1 MQNRPMPRLPAVL
14 LAAVAALAS
23 LPEAQTAPAALTA
36 PVRLPPAEDAWIRID
51 TEQFVLYSD
60 ASEEDTA
67 AIARQLEMFRVMLS
81 RLGSGLETRS
91 PLPIVV
97 YVFRDPA
104 AYRPY
109 RLRPDIAGFF
119 VKDRDGNSIAVG
131 LDPSSDPW
139 QTIFHEYVHF
149 VLNNNFID
157 IPLWFDEG
165 MAEAYST
172 FRIKDG
178 TAQLGQPIPYHRA
191 WLRQHGMMPFEQLF
205 AIDTGSKDYEEGA
218 RQGTFYAESW
228 ALVHYLFW
236 SGDVP
241 QGRRSDA
248 HQGKSDA
255 VRGEAIGAAGFLGKL
270 KRGGSVRDAL
280 RPMIGDDL
288 KGMQEHLAVYVKT
301 GRFAVS
307 TFEVGDLPQ
316 ADQPAAARPVP
327 RSEVLYRLG
336 NYLLHLDARTLDAA
350 EAHLREAVRLDPKLG
365 AAWADLGQVE
375 HLRGHEEE
383 SGRMFE
389 RALSLAPEDQGV
401 ALLYAYS
408 LVERTFPPG
417 VVVRR
422 PVGDVPPRLVQARD
436 LFRRAMREAPRNVE
450 AWAGLGSTYAFD
462 AGDLEPGIEAL
473 EKAMGLAPGRV
484 DIAIDLAALYARSG
498 RRSQAEG
505 LIDRIVSR
513 SSDPEQR
520 AAGEAVLLRADI
532 AAAQKKIDEGDIE
545 GGVAMLRRLRSGA
558 PVPDRDDIDSMLQNL
573 DQTSAHN
580 QVVAT
585 VNRAVAL
592 INAKDYA
599 GSIRILEAARAQA
612 PDKDLQGQIDTLLQ
626 QARRAEAEDRHVE
639 LYNQAVRQFNA
650 HDYKA
655 AATTLR
661 RLLAD
666 RPDER
671 IGGMARDMMSQI
683 KSVAPGV

>member
-1 MQNRPMPRLPAVL
+1 MPRLPAVF
-14 LAAVAALAS
+14 LAAVAAVAS
-23 LPEAQTAPAALTA
+23 LPEAQAAPAPLTA

-51 TEQFVLYSD
+51 TQEFVLYSD

-131 LDPSSDPW
+131 LDPLSDPW

-172 FRIKDG
+172 FKIKDG

-205 AIDTGSKDYEEGA
+205 AIDTGSKDYEEGT

-241 QGRRSDA
+241 QGR
-248 HQGKSDA
+248 
-255 VRGEAIGAAGFLGKL
+255 GEAIGAAGFLSRL

-280 RPMIGDDL
+280 RPMMGDDL
-288 KGMQEHLAVYVKT
+288 KGMQERLAVYVKT

-316 ADQPAAARPVP
+316 ADQPAAARPVQ

-375 HLRGHEEE
+375 HLHGHDEE
-383 SGRMFE
+383 SGRLFE

-417 VVVRR
+417 EVVRR
-422 PVGDVPPRLVQARD
+422 PVGDVPPRLVKARD
-436 LFRRAMREAPRNVE
+436 LFRRAMRESPGNVE

-462 AGDLEPGIEAL
+462 AGDLEPGIQAL
-473 EKAMGLAPGRV
+473 EKAMALAPGRV

-498 RRSQAEG
+498 HRNLAEG

-513 SSDPEQR
+513 SSDPAQR
-520 AAGEAVLLRADI
+520 AAGEAVLLRADV
-532 AAAQKKIDEGDIE
+532 AEAQKKIDEGD
-545 GGVAMLRRLRSGA
+545 
-558 PVPDRDDIDSMLQNL
+558 
-573 DQTSAHN
+573 
-580 QVVAT
+580 
-585 VNRAVAL
+585 
-592 INAKDYA
+592 
-599 GSIRILEAARAQA
+599 
-612 PDKDLQGQIDTLLQ
+612 
-626 QARRAEAEDRHVE
+626 
-639 LYNQAVRQFNA
+639 
-650 HDYKA
+650 
-655 AATTLR
+655 
-661 RLLAD
+661 
-666 RPDER
+666 
-671 IGGMARDMMSQI
+671 
-683 KSVAPGV
+683 